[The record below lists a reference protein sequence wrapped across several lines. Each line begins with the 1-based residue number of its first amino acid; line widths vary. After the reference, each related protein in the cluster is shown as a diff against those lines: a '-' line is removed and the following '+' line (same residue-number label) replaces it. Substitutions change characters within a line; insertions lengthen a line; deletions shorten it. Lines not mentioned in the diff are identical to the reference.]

1 MRKGDVFMKKSV
13 GKNEFILLLAVLT
26 FMALALSSCADPYGK
41 TGDNENGRVGN
52 DPKVSDSE
60 TKPPMPTD
68 GVIGYW
74 VTPQGND
81 AIYFD
86 KDGTCIM
93 YETFSADLYEEY
105 WVYQWSYLN
114 EDNIRFE
121 AEIDGELLFEDEKFE
136 IVGNVLHMYD
146 DTTFVYYKESK
157 PEICYY
163 DTFLYN
169 TDSIRYSYWYCDSE
183 DADIYVHISDADI
196 CFFLMY
202 GNQFSYVADEY
213 VLKLDRADSDYARF
227 TLSNG
232 QEFILTVEN
241 DRLIIKNDSE
251 MYGFT
256 EISDA
261 EFEVIREMYLN
272 KDKIPLSTETDE
284 MGSVIDEN
292 GNIITEDTDWN
303 YEEYTE
309 PATDY

>member
-13 GKNEFILLLAVLT
+13 GKNELILLLAVLMCT
-26 FMALALSSCADPYGK
+26 VFALSSCADPYGK
-41 TGDNENGRVGN
+41 TGYNEKGRVGN

-163 DTFLYN
+163 DIFYITRIQSDIHTGIATVRTRIYMYTFP
-169 TDSIRYSYWYCDSE
+169 TRT
-183 DADIYVHISDADI
+183 YVSFPCTKI
-196 CFFLMY
+196 
-202 GNQFSYVADEY
+202 NFSM
-213 VLKLDRADSDYARF
+213 LPM
-227 TLSNG
+227 N
-232 QEFILTVEN
+232 
-241 DRLIIKNDSE
+241 
-251 MYGFT
+251 MC
-256 EISDA
+256 
-261 EFEVIREMYLN
+261 
-272 KDKIPLSTETDE
+272 
-284 MGSVIDEN
+284 
-292 GNIITEDTDWN
+292 
-303 YEEYTE
+303 
-309 PATDY
+309 

>member
-1 MRKGDVFMKKSV
+1 
-13 GKNEFILLLAVLT
+13 
-26 FMALALSSCADPYGK
+26 
-41 TGDNENGRVGN
+41 
-52 DPKVSDSE
+52 
-60 TKPPMPTD
+60 
-68 GVIGYW
+68 
-74 VTPQGND
+74 
-81 AIYFD
+81 
-86 KDGTCIM
+86 M
-93 YETFSADLYEEY
+93 YE
-105 WVYQWSYLN
+105 
-114 EDNIRFE
+114 
-121 AEIDGELLFEDEKFE
+121 
-136 IVGNVLHMYD
+136 
-146 DTTFVYYKESK
+146 
-157 PEICYY
+157 
-163 DTFLYN
+163 
-169 TDSIRYSYWYCDSE
+169 
-183 DADIYVHISDADI
+183 
-196 CFFLMY
+196 
-202 GNQFSYVADEY
+202 NQFFYVADEY

-292 GNIITEDTDWN
+292 GNIITEDTDWS